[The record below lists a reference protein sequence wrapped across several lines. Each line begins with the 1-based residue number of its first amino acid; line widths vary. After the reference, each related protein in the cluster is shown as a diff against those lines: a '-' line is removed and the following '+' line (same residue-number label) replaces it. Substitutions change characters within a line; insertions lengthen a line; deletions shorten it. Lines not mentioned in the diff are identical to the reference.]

1 MQSNLNRAKQFLP
14 FDSLKGFYELIEK
27 EEKQKDNKKELSED
41 SLNDINKTILS
52 INKNDS
58 VLIKYYHNLNYIETI
73 GKVKNIDKIN
83 RIIYLDNSRIAF
95 DDVIDIKKLFN

>member
-14 FDSLKGFYELIEK
+14 FDSLKGFYKLIEE

-41 SLNDINKTILS
+41 SLNDINKTILN

-58 VLIKYYHNLNYIETI
+58 VLIKHYHNVNYIETI
-73 GKVKNIDKIN
+73 GKVKKIDKIN
-83 RIIYLDNSRIAF
+83 KIIYLDNTKILF